1 MNYRTSELAKLAGV
15 SQRTIRF
22 YENEGLLVA
31 QRDPQNQYR
40 YFGTDQV
47 DRLQQILFYRQLGL
61 PISQVKK
68 MMLASDYEIVATL
81 QQQHSALEQ
90 QRAQLDQMLQLIDD
104 TIRYQKGDL
113 EMTDEEKFQ
122 AFKEASLQENEEKY
136 GEGIREKYGEEVV
149 EKANHQ
155 WISQASNNF
164 KRFQAIENDLFKQ
177 LAIVAQTHDL
187 ESDAA
192 KKAFKDHRKWL
203 TMAWGAAQPYSAEA
217 HRNLAAMYVD
227 DPRFTAY
234 YDDRNGQG
242 TASLLRDIV
251 DRYAVDGDQNE

>member
-81 QQQHSALEQ
+81 QQQRSALEQ

-136 GEGIREKYGEEVV
+136 GEEIREQYGEEVV

-192 KKAFKDHRKWL
+192 TAVSVMANKEDRDADDYTYVESEPWDNVTEIKLYDEDSDKLVDTYRYDKKNDI
-203 TMAWGAAQPYSAEA
+203 
-217 HRNLAAMYVD
+217 LAK
-227 DPRFTAY
+227 
-234 YDDRNGQG
+234 YDDA
-242 TASLLRDIV
+242 TSKFV
-251 DRYAVDGDQNE
+251 EVK